1 MDAQL
6 GRVLSRCK
14 QHKVID
20 EALYQDIMS
29 SLESHHPNCSWV
41 KSSSLSESLHSC
53 GCRLAGNLDNLAKK
67 LQDRISLVKMNATL
81 MKIKQ
86 KPKPNSK
93 QPSAITSVVKQPKEL
108 PTEDSLFRGD
118 ICLTPLKQPH
128 DQALTPQ
135 MTDRDI
141 LQIKDLQ
148 EKRMS
153 QLLSECSDLELK
165 ILTLERNLKHTE
177 VLLRDQIERNP
188 GAARLARESIKEWSD
203 AVRTKNLA
211 TMALHSSIS
220 EESQDRQVTTLDEVI
235 KTSKEVVCL
244 LESKTS
250 AMREENKALEELVTN
265 DNAMNRLRALLEEQS
280 LHNQNL
286 RNMLSAARRDCAQLK
301 SAKKPIQLRAN

>member
-29 SLESHHPNCSWV
+29 SLESHHPQCSWV
-41 KSSSLSESLHSC
+41 KSSSLSESIQSC

-67 LQDRISLVKMNATL
+67 LQDRISMVKMNATL

-86 KPKPNSK
+86 KPKLPAK
-93 QPSAITSVVKQPKEL
+93 QKSAVVNPVKHSKEL
-108 PTEDSLFRGD
+108 PTEDSLFRSD
-118 ICLTPLKQPH
+118 ICLTPLKQA
-128 DQALTPQ
+128 QENSLTPQ

-141 LQIKDLQ
+141 VQIKDLQ

-211 TMALHSSIS
+211 TMALHSSVS

-235 KTSKEVVCL
+235 KTSHQVVCL
-244 LESKTS
+244 LESKTKTL
-250 AMREENKALEELVTN
+250 REENKALEELVTN
-265 DNAMNRLRALLEEQS
+265 DNAMNRLRALLDEQS

-286 RNMLSAARRDCAQLK
+286 RNMLSAARRESAQLK
-301 SAKKPIQLRAN
+301 SAKKPVQLRVN